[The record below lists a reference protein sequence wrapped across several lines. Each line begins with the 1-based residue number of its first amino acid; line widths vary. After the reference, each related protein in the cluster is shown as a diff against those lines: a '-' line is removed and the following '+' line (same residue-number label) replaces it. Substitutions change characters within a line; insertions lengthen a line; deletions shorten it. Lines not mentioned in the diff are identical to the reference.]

1 MTMLRRIIG
10 LALIV
15 IGVVVA
21 VHMMIEPLYH
31 TSSEAN
37 PYSPLW
43 NIIDPF
49 MALAVVLGVIFSY
62 IRKRGVDREGGDA
75 PITREFLVANT
86 LFYGFLFVG
95 ILFFQ
100 NWFNLLSPSFTA
112 VGVDTI
118 ALQWGLID
126 AILPLLSGAL
136 GLSLLSSDR

>member
-1 MTMLRRIIG
+1 MLRRIVG
-10 LALIV
+10 LILIV
-15 IGVVVA
+15 IGVAVA

-86 LFYGFLFVG
+86 LFYDFLFVG

-136 GLSLLSSDR
+136 GLSLLSSNK